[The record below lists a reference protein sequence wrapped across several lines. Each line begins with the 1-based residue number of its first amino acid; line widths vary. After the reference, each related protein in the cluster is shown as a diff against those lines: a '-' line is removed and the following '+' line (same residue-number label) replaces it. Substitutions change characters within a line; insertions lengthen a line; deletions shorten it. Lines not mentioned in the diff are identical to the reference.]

1 MSKKAV
7 RVAKARQPHSFRIAD
22 DGPGS
27 TPMEARDLK
36 CQGALILLNSTQSEK
51 LGARGGVLL
60 MQKTKFI
67 FPAHN

>member
-1 MSKKAV
+1 M
-7 RVAKARQPHSFRIAD
+7 D
-22 DGPGS
+22 
-27 TPMEARDLK
+27 ARDLK

-67 FPAHN
+67 FRAHN